1 MTPRSWL
8 EISISK
14 LLHNLNAVRSRLG
27 KQTKLMTVLKANAY
41 GHGLEHIGKIL
52 NDLGV
57 SSFAVARPDEAVK
70 LRQVLPESEI
80 LVLSG
85 CHDKEAP
92 TFVENRLIAAL
103 LDARPA
109 PPSLRVEVKID
120 TGMTRLGIRWDKAA
134 SILTSAMANA
144 SGVFSQFARA
154 DSDAEFSRLQL
165 QRLLK
170 ATAGFGKRQHICNSA
185 GLRFPEA
192 HLDLVR
198 VGLAVYGVA
207 PCAGFEDLRPV
218 LKWKSQLLTVR
229 RVKTGEWIGYGSSFQ
244 TQRESRI
251 AIVPVGY
258 GDGYPRSLSNR
269 SSMLVRGIPAPVL
282 GRVSMDVTCIDVTS
296 IEGVGPGTEVE
307 VLSSEPNSPLSCTA
321 LATLAG
327 TIPYEIL
334 TGIDQRIERRYLDS
348 VSAVT

>member
-8 EISISK
+8 EISVSK

-27 KQTKLMTVLKANAY
+27 ERTTLMPVLKADAY
-41 GHGLEHIGKIL
+41 GHGLERIGKIL
-52 NDLGV
+52 SDLGI

-85 CHDKEAP
+85 CNDKEAP

-103 LDARPA
+103 IDARPV
-109 PPSLRVEVKID
+109 PPNLRVEVKVD
-120 TGMTRLGIRWDKAA
+120 TGMTRMGIGWDRAA
-134 SILTSAMANA
+134 RILTSTTANA
-144 SGVFSQFARA
+144 SGVFSHFARA

-207 PCAGFEDLRPV
+207 PCAGFEDLLPV
-218 LKWKSQLLTVR
+218 LSWKSRLLTVR
-229 RVKTGEWIGYGSSFQ
+229 RVKAGEWIGYGSSFQ

-251 AIVPVGY
+251 AIVPVGFA
-258 GDGYPRSLSNR
+258 DGYPRILSNR
-269 SSMLVRGIPAPVL
+269 SSMLVRGRPAAVV

-296 IEGVGPGTEVE
+296 IEGVSPGTEVE
-307 VLSSEPNSPLSCTA
+307 VLSSEPNSPLSCAA

-334 TGIDQRIERRYLDS
+334 TGIDQRVERRYVDS
-348 VSAVT
+348 VSTVT